1 VAAFSPWDR
10 LEAAEK
16 YRSFADGC
24 KKLAQTA
31 RTAEHRAVLL
41 HMANEWLRLAEELE
55 QSAAARTRKSGADD
69 SISQ

>member
-1 VAAFSPWDR
+1 VTAPPQWNR
-10 LEAAEK
+10 VETAEK

-41 HMANEWLRLAEELE
+41 HMADEWLRMAEELE
-55 QSAAARTRKSGADD
+55 QSAAVQAPKPEADD
-69 SISQ
+69 DVP